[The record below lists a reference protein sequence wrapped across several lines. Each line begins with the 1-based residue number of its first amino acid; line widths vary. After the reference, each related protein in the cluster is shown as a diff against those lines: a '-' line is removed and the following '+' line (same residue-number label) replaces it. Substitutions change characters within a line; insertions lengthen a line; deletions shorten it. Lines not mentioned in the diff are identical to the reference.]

1 MIPNALLRRAL
12 WLLGATIVYNAAE
25 GVIAVWF
32 GEKAG
37 STSLV
42 AFGIDSGIECAAS
55 AVLLWRTAVQMRG
68 ADEERTEAAE
78 RRARRFI
85 GLTFFALS
93 VYVAVEA
100 ALTLWSR
107 NAPETSPVGIVL
119 TILSILVMPVLSWL
133 KLQTARRIGSRALVA
148 EAKETVACS
157 WLSAITLGG
166 LGLNATLGWWWAD
179 PVAGLA
185 MVPWLVREGREAWE
199 GEDGCCG

>member
-1 MIPNALLRRAL
+1 MSAESGSAGTIPNALLQLAL
-12 WLLGATIVYNAAE
+12 WLLGATTVYNAAE

-42 AFGIDSGIECAAS
+42 AFGIDSGNECAAS

-85 GLTFFALS
+85 GVTFFALS
-93 VYVAVEA
+93 AYVAVEA
-100 ALTLWSR
+100 ALTLWNR
-107 NAPETSPVGIVL
+107 EAPETSPVGIVL
-119 TILSILVMPVLSWL
+119 TILSILVMPALSWL
-133 KLQTARRIGSRALVA
+133 KLRTAQRIGSQALVA

-157 WLSAITLGG
+157 WL
-166 LGLNATLGWWWAD
+166 
-179 PVAGLA
+179 
-185 MVPWLVREGREAWE
+185 
-199 GEDGCCG
+199 

>member
-1 MIPNALLRRAL
+1 MRAPLLRRAL
-12 WLLGATIVYNAAE
+12 WLLGATIVYNVAE
-25 GVIAVWF
+25 GVVAVWF

-55 AVLLWRTAVQMRG
+55 TVLLWRTAVQMRG

-93 VYVAVEA
+93 AYVAVEA
-100 ALTLWSR
+100 VLTLWDR
-107 NAPETSPVGIVL
+107 EAPETSPVGIVL
-119 TILSILVMPVLSWL
+119 TIISILVMPALSWL
-133 KLQTARRIGSRALVA
+133 KLRTARRIGSRALEA

-166 LGLNATLGWWWAD
+166 LGLNAALGWWWAD

-185 MVPWLVREGREAWE
+185 MIPWLVREGLEAWT
-199 GEDGCCG
+199 GEDECCG